1 METDLFVRN
10 GDVASEKQ
18 RIADLLEELNLKVF
32 WLYIFDRAILNVKD
46 HQGII
51 RWSRQSINM
60 DYLRTELLHF
70 LEDEKRKEDTPP
82 THS

>member
-1 METDLFVRN
+1 MKTDLFVRN
-10 GDVASEKQ
+10 GDVATDKQ
-18 RIADLLEELNLKVF
+18 QIADLLEKLNLKVF

-46 HQGII
+46 HHGVT
-51 RWSRQSINM
+51 RWSRQLINM

-70 LEDEKRKEDTPP
+70 LEDEKRKEDTSA

>member
-1 METDLFVRN
+1 METGLFVLS
-10 GDVASEKQ
+10 GDVAAEKEQ
-18 RIADLLEELNLKVF
+18 IANLLEELDLKVF

-46 HQGII
+46 HHGII
-51 RWSRQSINM
+51 RWSRQLTNM

-70 LEDEKRKEDTPP
+70 LEDEKRKEDKPA

>member
-10 GDVASEKQ
+10 GDVEAEKQ
-18 RIADLLEELNLKVF
+18 RIANLLEELDLKVF
-32 WLYIFDRAILNVKD
+32 WLYIFDRAILVVKD

-51 RWSRQSINM
+51 RWSGQLINL

-70 LEDEKRKEDTPP
+70 LEYEKRKEDKSA

>member
-1 METDLFVRN
+1 METDLFARS
-10 GDVASEKQ
+10 GDVASEKEQ
-18 RIADLLEELNLKVF
+18 IANLLEELDLKVF

-60 DYLRTELLHF
+60 DYLQMELLHF
-70 LEDEKRKEDTPP
+70 LEDEQRKKDTSEA
-82 THS
+82 HS

>member
-10 GDVASEKQ
+10 GDVASEKEQ
-18 RIADLLEELNLKVF
+18 IANLLEELDMKVF

-46 HQGII
+46 HHGII

-70 LEDEKRKEDTPP
+70 LEDEKRKEDTSA
-82 THS
+82 TNS

>member
-10 GDVASEKQ
+10 GDVAAEKQ
-18 RIADLLEELNLKVF
+18 RIANLLEELDLKVF
-32 WLYIFDRAILNVKD
+32 WLYIFDRGILNVKD
-46 HQGII
+46 HHGITL
-51 RWSRQSINM
+51 WSLQSINM

-70 LEDEKRKEDTPP
+70 LEYEKRKEDKSA

>member
-1 METDLFVRN
+1 METGLFVLS
-10 GDVASEKQ
+10 GDVAAEKEQ
-18 RIADLLEELNLKVF
+18 IANLLEELDLKVF

-46 HQGII
+46 HHGITL
-51 RWSRQSINM
+51 WSLQSINL

-70 LEDEKRKEDTPP
+70 LEYEKRKEDKSA

>member
-10 GDVASEKQ
+10 GDVEAEKQ
-18 RIADLLEELNLKVF
+18 RISNLLEELDLKVF
-32 WLYIFDRAILNVKD
+32 WLYIFDRSILVVKD
-46 HQGII
+46 HHGII
-51 RWSRQSINM
+51 RWSGQLINL

-70 LEDEKRKEDTPP
+70 WEYEKRKEDKSA

>member
-1 METDLFVRN
+1 METDLFARS
-10 GDVASEKQ
+10 GDVASEKEQ
-18 RIADLLEELNLKVF
+18 IANLLEELDMKVF
-32 WLYIFDRAILNVKD
+32 WIYIFDRVILNVKD
-46 HQGII
+46 HQGIT

-70 LEDEKRKEDTPP
+70 LEDEQRKEDTSA

>member
-10 GDVASEKQ
+10 GDVEAEKQ
-18 RIADLLEELNLKVF
+18 RIENLLEELDLKVF
-32 WLYIFDRAILNVKD
+32 WLYIFDRSILVVKD
-46 HQGII
+46 HHGII
-51 RWSRQSINM
+51 RWSGQLINL

-70 LEDEKRKEDTPP
+70 LEYEKRKEDKSA

>member
-10 GDVASEKQ
+10 GDVASEKEQ
-18 RIADLLEELNLKVF
+18 IANLLEELDMKVF

-46 HQGII
+46 HHGII

-70 LEDEKRKEDTPP
+70 LEDEKRKEDTSA

>member
-10 GDVASEKQ
+10 GDVAAEKQ

-46 HQGII
+46 HHGVT
-51 RWSRQSINM
+51 RWSRQLINM

-70 LEDEKRKEDTPP
+70 LEDEKRKEDTSA

>member
-10 GDVASEKQ
+10 GDVASEKEK
-18 RIADLLEELNLKVF
+18 IANMLEELDMKVF

-46 HQGII
+46 HHGII
-51 RWSRQSINM
+51 RWSRQLTNM
-60 DYLRTELLHF
+60 DYLRMELLHF
-70 LEDEKRKEDTPP
+70 LYDEKRKEDTPP